1 MGVGFF
7 RRARE
12 RRVNVV
18 AVTELQQAVAPVVI
32 ASPEPVSAVVAEPSR
47 PATQLEPQRHGG
59 GNKHHQ
65 HRR

>member
-7 RRARE
+7 RAARE
-12 RRVNVV
+12 RRATV

>member
-1 MGVGFF
+1 MSVGFF

-12 RRVNVV
+12 RRANV
-18 AVTELQQAVAPVVI
+18 AVSELQQAVAPVVI
-32 ASPEPVSAVVAEPSR
+32 ASPEPVSAVVAEPPR

>member
-12 RRVNVV
+12 RARVI
-18 AVTELQQAVAPVVI
+18 AVPELQQAVAPVVI
-32 ASPEPVSAVVAEPSR
+32 ASPEPIGAVAAEPQRVSAQAEH
-47 PATQLEPQRHGG
+47 QRHGG
-59 GNKHHQ
+59 GNKHPQ